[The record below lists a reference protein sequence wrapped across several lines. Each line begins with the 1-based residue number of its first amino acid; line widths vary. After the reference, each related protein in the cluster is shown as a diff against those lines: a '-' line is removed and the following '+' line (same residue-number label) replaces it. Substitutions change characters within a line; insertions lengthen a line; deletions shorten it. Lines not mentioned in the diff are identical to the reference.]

1 MIVSYA
7 HVLGTRLRFTLPL
20 KKRVRVASRDV
31 LWRASGLIMRVLNR
45 AKDATRQYV
54 SPLSVP
60 VQPGSARSALSIMRS
75 PYKPLEVPEPEPLPP
90 VPRAPGTP

>member
-1 MIVSYA
+1 MVVSYA

-45 AKDATRQYV
+45 AKDATRQPIV
-54 SPLSVP
+54 TLSVP
-60 VQPGSARSALSIMRS
+60 VQSGSARSGLSIMRA
-75 PYKPLEVPEPEPLPP
+75 PYRPLEVPEPDPVPP
-90 VPRAPGTP
+90 VP